1 MRKFGERC
9 CILLFLN
16 LAFYMPL
23 TFGASAQDLP
33 LDARLRV
40 FEAWV
45 ENLMEERSLPSI
57 SLAVVSGQEL
67 VYARAFAEEASSR
80 GLRLV
85 VPHFRG
91 CSGELNRLP
100 RAYHSGDIDEI
111 DWMMRVVAGQ
121 SHGQP
126 LFALGVSLGGNALMA
141 WAGRRLPETH

>member
-1 MRKFGERC
+1 MRKIGKRC

-67 VYARAFAEEASSR
+67 VYARAFGFADLEEERAATLGTPYRIASLTKVFTS
-80 GLRLV
+80 
-85 VPHFRG
+85 
-91 CSGELNRLP
+91 P
-100 RAYHSGDIDEI
+100 RVFSAACTPWSAG
-111 DWMMRVVAGQ
+111 MRFPRIV
-121 SHGQP
+121 
-126 LFALGVSLGGNALMA
+126 
-141 WAGRRLPETH
+141 